1 MYNESDNEQFRN
13 LELDSDLKSEVISD
27 SKKFD
32 RLFKLMRNLPDVPC
46 LKLIHGEALT
56 EVDVQMLLSAKCLA
70 ND

>member
-1 MYNESDNEQFRN
+1 MYNEIDNEKFRK
-13 LELDSDLKSEVISD
+13 LELDSDLKAEVIAD

-32 RLFKLMRNLPDVPC
+32 RLFKLMRNLPDELC

-56 EVDVQMLLSAKCLA
+56 EADVQMLLSAKCLA